1 MTDFSPSC
9 NTIDKKL
16 SDTIEDIL
24 FNNNIELELG
34 QLYIVINHMLKY
46 SNFTIK
52 YRNKVRNI
60 KTYIHKTYGSLSKF
74 ITENTVY
81 KIDEIDGLSYII
93 T

>member
-1 MTDFSPSC
+1 MTDFSPSN
-9 NTIDKKL
+9 NTIDNKL
-16 SDTIEDIL
+16 LDTIEDIL

-46 SNFTIK
+46 SNFVIK
-52 YRNKVRNI
+52 YKNKVRNI

-74 ITENTVY
+74 IVKNTKY
-81 KIDEIDGLSYII
+81 KIEEINGLSYIM

>member
-1 MTDFSPSC
+1 MTNFSPSC
-9 NTIDKKL
+9 NNIDKKL

-34 QLYIVINHMLKY
+34 QLYIVINHMFKY
-46 SNFTIK
+46 SNFIIK
-52 YRNKVRNI
+52 YKNKVRNI
-60 KTYIHKTYGSLSKF
+60 KTYIRKTYGSLSKF
-74 ITENTVY
+74 ITEKTIY